1 MITVTTRSELHEALA
16 SARSATSRI
25 GLVPTMGFLHEGHLS
40 LIDRARQDAQFIVMS
55 LFVNPLQFG
64 PGEDFERYPR
74 DAERDAMLAQQRGV
88 DVLFAPA
95 VTEMYPDGE
104 PGTFVE
110 APGLDDRLCGAFR
123 PGHFRGVL
131 TVVAKLLNLVRPDI
145 AVFGRKDLQQLVLI
159 QRMVR
164 DLEFR
169 TTIEGATIVRE
180 QDGLALSSRNV
191 YLSAEERTQATL
203 LRRSLL
209 DASEAFAAGIQDG
222 AELVRRVRGRLADGA
237 LVRPQ
242 YVELVDAESLENVPI
257 AAAGD
262 VLAIAAHVGTTRLI
276 DNIVLGEKPD

>member
-40 LIDRARQDAQFIVMS
+40 LVDRARQDARFIVMS

-74 DAERDAMLAQQRGV
+74 DAERDAMLARQRGV

-104 PGTFVE
+104 PRTFVE
-110 APGLDDRLCGAFR
+110 APGLDNRLCGAFR

-131 TVVAKLLNLVRPDI
+131 TVVAKLLNLVHPDI
-145 AVFGRKDLQQLVLI
+145 AVFGRKDIQQLVLI
-159 QRMVR
+159 RRMVR
-164 DLEFR
+164 DLEFH
-169 TTIEGATIVRE
+169 TTIEGGAIVRE
-180 QDGLALSSRNV
+180 RDGLALSSRNV
-191 YLSAEERTQATL
+191 YLSAEERMQATL

-209 DASEAFAAGIQDG
+209 DASEAFGAGIQDA
-222 AELVRRVRGRLADGA
+222 AELVQRVRARLADGA

-262 VLAIAAHVGTTRLI
+262 VLAIAAHVGSTRLI
-276 DNIVLGEKPD
+276 DNIVLGETAD